1 MDVIINSIQ
10 WFIGLG
16 STVFLP
22 VIIFIIGLF
31 FGLKPGKAFISGIT
45 VGIGNIGLGLVLDLL
60 SGGLGSAIQQMGEK
74 FGTSLNV
81 LDIGVGVGGPLAFST
96 SLGILMIPIS
106 LILNFIL
113 VMLGWTKTLN
123 VDIWNFWFPIFLGM
137 LVQTVTGNFW
147 FGIIGAI
154 VAVVLQWFLADAAQK
169 EVSEFFGYPGI
180 AITHMMALS
189 GVLFAKP
196 MNWIF
201 DRIPGF
207 NKIDADA
214 ESLTKKF
221 GIFGDTVVIGLVI
234 GVVVGFF
241 AGYDAAGIG
250 LLGMQTAAVMKVMPK
265 MVAMFMEGLLPIAE
279 AAKEFTDKKLNG
291 RVVNIGMDAALTVG
305 HPTVMSTSL
314 LLVPISL
321 LLAVILPGNQVLPF
335 GDLAFFTFAICLMI
349 PYFKGNIV
357 RSLVGCSL
365 YLVMTFYL
373 STWLAPIVTDLFQM
387 ANFDVGTSGLV
398 TMLLSGLWPAG
409 LFVLLVQKLGILGII
424 LLGIVVLAAMFYFNK
439 IKGSKEKN
447 MQKSQ

>member
-1 MDVIINSIQ
+1 MNVIINGIQ

-16 STVFLP
+16 TTVFLP

-45 VGIGNIGLGLVLDLL
+45 VGIGSIGLGLVLDLL

-96 SLGILMIPIS
+96 SLGILIIPIS

-234 GVVVGFF
+234 GVIVGFF

-250 LLGMQTAAVMKVMPK
+250 LLGMKTAAVMKIMPK

-279 AAKEFTDKKLNG
+279 AAKEFTGKKLNG

-321 LLAVILPGNQVLPF
+321 LLAVILPGNKVLPF
-335 GDLAFFTFAICLMI
+335 GDLAFFAFAICLMI

-424 LLGIVVLAAMFYFNK
+424 LLGIVVLVAMFYFNK
-439 IKGSKEKN
+439 IKGSKAKN
-447 MQKSQ
+447 MQECQ

>member
-1 MDVIINSIQ
+1 MDMFMNGIE

-22 VIIFIIGLF
+22 VIIFVIGLF
-31 FGLKPGKAFISGIT
+31 FGLKPSKAFISGIT

-60 SGGLGSAIQQMGEK
+60 SSGLGSAIQQMGEK
-74 FGTSLNV
+74 YGTSLNV
-81 LDIGVGVGGPLAFST
+81 LDIGVGVGGPLAYST

-113 VMLGWTKTLN
+113 VILGLTKTLN

-147 FGIIGAI
+147 FGLIGAI
-154 VAVVLQWFLADAAQK
+154 VAVMLQWFLADAAQK

-196 MNWIF
+196 LNWVF

-221 GIFGDTVVIGLVI
+221 GVFGDTVVIGLLI
-234 GVVVGFF
+234 GIVVGIL

-250 LLGMQTAAVMKVMPK
+250 TLGMTTAAVMKVMPK

-349 PYFKGNIV
+349 PFFKGNIV

-365 YLVMTFYL
+365 YLVMTFYM
-373 STWLAPIVTDLFQM
+373 STWLAPIVTDVFKL
-387 ANFDVGTSGLV
+387 ANFDVGTSGMV

-409 LFVLLVQKLGILGII
+409 LFVLLAEKIGVIGII
-424 LLGIVVLAAMFYFNK
+424 GFGAIVLAGMVYNNK
-439 IKGSKEKN
+439 IKKN
-447 MQKSQ
+447 KIVTTEAA